1 MKSFM
6 SIVCLVAFVFLP
18 ISSGAQSVIQSVSG
32 KVSFVSTA
40 PLEIIRSE
48 SKNLNAVIDP
58 VNRKMAYSV
67 RISSFEGFNSPLQ
80 REHFNENYMETSEFP
95 TANFTGKLIENIDFD
110 IPGAFDV
117 RAKGLLTIHGISN
130 ERIVKGEMI
139 ISQEKI
145 ILKSQFSV
153 QLEDHQIL
161 VPSIV
166 NQKIAEEIMISL
178 EIIFQK

>member
-1 MKSFM
+1 MFCLSALVFFTLKSN
-6 SIVCLVAFVFLP
+6 
-18 ISSGAQSVIQSVSG
+18 AQSIIQSTSG

-40 PLEIIRSE
+40 PLEIIRAASN
-48 SKNLNAVIDP
+48 NLNAAIEP
-58 VNRKMAYSV
+58 GSNKMAFSV
-67 RISSFEGFNSPLQ
+67 RIASFEGFNSPLQ

-110 IPGAFDV
+110 VSGEYEV

-130 ERIVKGEMI
+130 ERIVKGTMVIDKDVI
-139 ISQEKI
+139 IINSD
-145 ILKSQFSV
+145 FSV
-153 QLEDHQIL
+153 QLKDHQIL

-166 NQKIAEEIMISL
+166 NQKIAEEIVISL